1 MANLFVSGSSLTESV
16 VGRVFTQDVK
26 EPEENTLYSTM
37 LCKGQEP
44 RYSVVP
50 IPGASPA
57 QWVEE
62 FYKQSEQRTARC
74 IELPDEC
81 YTMVTAQPDADE
93 EWLNSLNQEKMAHLE
108 ENENTRVLETRRFR
122 FYCGCTLD
130 RILPTLK
137 ALQEKEKDLFQGENE
152 LEITCPRCAAI
163 YRVTRENL
171 ED

>member
-1 MANLFVSGSSLTESV
+1 
-16 VGRVFTQDVK
+16 
-26 EPEENTLYSTM
+26 M

-108 ENENTRVLETRRFR
+108 ENEKYARAGNPPLPFLLRLYPGPHTPNAQGAPGEGERFV
-122 FYCGCTLD
+122 
-130 RILPTLK
+130 P
-137 ALQEKEKDLFQGENE
+137 GENE

>member
-1 MANLFVSGSSLTESV
+1 MLFRSS
-16 VGRVFTQDVK
+16 
-26 EPEENTLYSTM
+26 TL
-37 LCKGQEP
+37 LRKGFEP

-50 IPGASPA
+50 IPGTSPA
-57 QWVEE
+57 RWVEE
-62 FYKQSEQRTARC
+62 FYKQSEQRNARC

-93 EWLNSLNQEKMAHLE
+93 EWLNSLTREKMAHLE
-108 ENENTRVLETRRFR
+108 EDEDTRVLETRRFR

-137 ALQEKEKDLFQGENE
+137 ALQEREEDLFQGEE
-152 LEITCPRCAAI
+152 ALEVTCPRCAAI
-163 YRVTRENL
+163 YRVTKENL